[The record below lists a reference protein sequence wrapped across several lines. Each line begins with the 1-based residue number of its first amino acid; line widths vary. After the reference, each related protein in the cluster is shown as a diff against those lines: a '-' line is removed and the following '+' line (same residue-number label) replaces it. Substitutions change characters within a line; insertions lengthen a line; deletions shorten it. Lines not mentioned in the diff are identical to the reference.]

1 MWLRFHLYTI
11 IWAILIALM
20 SFYPGKQLPL
30 IDFWELLS
38 FDKFMHIACYA
49 LLLFL
54 MMNGAM
60 KQYRFTTFRFR
71 IGSMVFMICFTYGVA
86 IESLQPLLVSG
97 RIFDYFDII
106 ANLIGCVIGIF
117 LYNFVYLKNEI

>member
-1 MWLRFHLYTI
+1 
-11 IWAILIALM
+11 
-20 SFYPGKQLPL
+20 
-30 IDFWELLS
+30 
-38 FDKFMHIACYA
+38 
-49 LLLFL
+49 
-54 MMNGAM
+54 M

-86 IESLQPLLVSG
+86 IESLQPLLVSD